1 MNLCAER
8 RVILD
13 TQRRGVQRRKRWPGE
28 TPRGDIGK
36 QKGPCHSG
44 TEESDL
50 SLGFYEYARIS
61 NCGLHNQGY
70 SSSSEELIS
79 TVINKQLMPQPSSRG
94 KRFATADDDDDQQT
108 RESW

>member
-1 MNLCAER
+1 M
-8 RVILD
+8 
-13 TQRRGVQRRKRWPGE
+13 QRRKRWPGE

-79 TVINKQLMPQPSSRG
+79 TVINKQLTVRNQVPGHTGNSVIYFLQSQ
-94 KRFATADDDDDQQT
+94 DVVN
-108 RESW
+108 